1 MTKTCSRLWY
11 RMALKLKLYNIYDL
25 YLDSNWDMAFDLWS
39 LLKFISHI
47 ESHIT
52 LGLGHEVLTK
62 K

>member
-1 MTKTCSRLWY
+1 
-11 RMALKLKLYNIYDL
+11 MALKLKLYNIYDL
-25 YLDSNWDMAFDLWS
+25 YLDSNWDMAFNLWS

-47 ESHIT
+47 ESHIA